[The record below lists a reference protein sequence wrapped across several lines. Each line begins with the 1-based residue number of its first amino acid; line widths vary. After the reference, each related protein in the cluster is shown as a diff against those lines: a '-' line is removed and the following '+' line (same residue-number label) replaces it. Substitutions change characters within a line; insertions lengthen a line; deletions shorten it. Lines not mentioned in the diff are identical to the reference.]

1 MSSLFT
7 SWKDSAEVVAEG
19 ATRRSELPV
28 EEVARY
34 EPAPD
39 RPDPVK
45 LIEATNEDRV
55 PDLIPLRHQ
64 RMTETPFTFLRGA
77 ATVMA
82 HDIARGPDTGM
93 VGHICGDAHASNFG
107 FYASPERRLVM
118 DVNDFDETIVGPWE
132 WDLKR
137 LVASIAVAARS
148 SGVTGDASRRAARD
162 CAAGYRAALAE
173 LARMSLFEGHH
184 MTTSHKTLAHVDM
197 DDIAD
202 MFERVCKKARKNNSR
217 RAAERFTAKPAVDRW
232 HFVADPP
239 VLTRIPDEERDH
251 VLAGLDG
258 YGETI
263 DEELRL
269 LLSRYAVSDVAHR
282 VVGLGSVGLRSYVVL
297 LKGSGD
303 EALILQVKQ
312 ARPSAL
318 RPFVTGTD
326 GLSDG
331 HEGRRVVRGQRWM
344 QTASDPLLG
353 WTTVDGRPYLVR
365 QFRDMKGSI
374 DPSLLK
380 AGQLDDYA
388 RLVGVVLARAH
399 AQSIDPRL
407 LHGYCDAD
415 GEGFDRAFEAF
426 AVAYADQ
433 TEYDHAAFR
442 AATQRTNGQ

>member
-1 MSSLFT
+1 MCTMSSLFT
-7 SWKDSAEVVAEG
+7 SWRSAAEVVAEG
-19 ATRRSELPV
+19 AARRCDVPV

-34 EPAPD
+34 EPAAD
-39 RPDPVK
+39 RPDPMK

-55 PDLIPLRHQ
+55 PDLIALRYQ
-64 RMTETPFTFLRGA
+64 RMAATPFTFLRGA

-82 HDIARGPDTGM
+82 HDIARSPGTGM

-107 FYASPERRLVM
+107 FYASPERRLIM

-137 LVASIAVAARS
+137 LVASVMVAARS
-148 SGVTGDASRRAARD
+148 SGLPEEAGRRAVRD

-173 LARMSLFEGHH
+173 LATMSLFDGHH
-184 MTTSHKTLAHVDM
+184 MTTSHKTLAHIDM
-197 DDIAD
+197 ADISD
-202 MFERVCKKARKNNSR
+202 MFERTCKRARRNGSR
-217 RAAERFTAKPAVDRW
+217 RAAERFTARPTVDHW
-232 HFVADPP
+232 HFVEDPP
-239 VLTRIPDEERDH
+239 ILTHIPDDERDQVLT
-251 VLAGLDG
+251 GLTL

-269 LLSRYAVSDVAHR
+269 LLSRYSVCDVAHR

-297 LKGSGD
+297 LKGNGD

-318 RPFVTGTD
+318 RPFVSPYTD
-326 GLSDG
+326 L
-331 HEGRRVVRGQRWM
+331 HEGQRVIKGQRWM

-353 WTTVDGRPYLVR
+353 WATVDGRPYLVR

-380 AGQLDDYA
+380 ARQLDDYA
-388 RLVGVVLARAH
+388 RLVGVVLGRAH

-407 LHGYCDAD
+407 LHGYCDRD
-415 GEGFDRAFEAF
+415 GFDQAFESF
-426 AVAYADQ
+426 AVTYADQ
-433 TEYDHAAFR
+433 TEADHAAFK
-442 AATQRTNGQ
+442 AATQGTDAQ

>member
-7 SWKDSAEVVAEG
+7 SWRAPAELTAEG
-19 ATRRSELPV
+19 AARRSEVPIEDV
-28 EEVARY
+28 TRY
-34 EPAPD
+34 APASD

-55 PDLIPLRHQ
+55 PGLIALRYQ
-64 RMTETPFTFLRGA
+64 RMAESPFTFLRGA

-82 HDIARGPDTGM
+82 NDIAHSPDTGL

-107 FYASPERRLVM
+107 FYASPERRLIM

-137 LVASIAVAARS
+137 LVASVMVAARS
-148 SGVTGDASRRAARD
+148 SGLSEEAGRRAVRD

-173 LARMSLFEGHH
+173 LATMPLFEGHH
-184 MTTSHKTLAHVDM
+184 MTTSHKTLTHVDM
-197 DDIAD
+197 ADISD
-202 MFERVCKKARKNNSR
+202 MFERVCKKARKNGSR
-217 RAAERFTAKPAVDRW
+217 RAAERFTARPAVDHW
-232 HFVADPP
+232 HFVEEPP
-239 VLTRIPDEERDH
+239 ILTQVSDGERVNVLE
-251 VLAGLDG
+251 GLDR

-263 DEELRL
+263 NDELRL
-269 LLSRYAVSDVAHR
+269 LLSRYAVCDVAHR
-282 VVGLGSVGLRSYVVL
+282 IVGLGSVGLRSYVVL
-297 LKGSGD
+297 LKGNGD

-312 ARPSAL
+312 ARPSAF
-318 RPFVTGTD
+318 RPFVSGEVD
-326 GLSDG
+326 
-331 HEGRRVVRGQRWM
+331 HEGQRVIEGQRWM
-344 QTASDPLLG
+344 QTVSDPLLG
-353 WTTVDGRPYLVR
+353 WTTVDGRTYLVR

-399 AQSIDPRL
+399 AQSIDPRV

-415 GEGFDRAFEAF
+415 GAGFDRAFEAF
-426 AVAYADQ
+426 AIAYADQ
-433 TEYDHAAFR
+433 TQADHATFVT
-442 AATQRTNGQ
+442 ATQGSDRQ